1 MYLKDDERD
10 WEEKESRHSADL
22 LTKHS
27 YSSSTEIKTMCFCT
41 RFTEF

>member
-22 LTKHS
+22 LSIH
-27 YSSSTEIKTMCFCT
+27 IQIV
-41 RFTEF
+41 